1 MLFLKLW
8 SILDV
13 AVAAIVKVWSLES
26 RVLNLLVLWRFWI
39 TGQFWIEILWR
50 LWWCSFVV
58 SQKHMRGSMSVAVL
72 LPRVL
77 RDLLHAHPIWWSRCT
92 EGEAATATDMDP
104 RICFCDTTNEHH
116 HKRHR
121 ISIQNCPVI
130 QNLHKTSKFKTL
142 LSKDH
147 TFTIAATAT
156 SNIDHNL
163 RNSICFSLYC

>member
-1 MLFLKLW
+1 MML
-8 SILDV
+8 ILLSYFS
-13 AVAAIVKVWSLES
+13 AIVRHHAGYCAGWSFPVCPLS
-26 RVLNLLVLWRFWI
+26 LP
-39 TGQFWIEILWR
+39 Q
-50 LWWCSFVV
+50 CSFPASSWTSCTLTWFGGAGGNSIKIQTHDQLRNLSHRNV
-58 SQKHMRGSMSVAVL
+58 MSL
-72 LPRVL
+72 NY
-77 RDLLHAHPIWWSRCT
+77 RCT

-116 HKRHR
+116 HHHKRHR
-121 ISIQNCPVI
+121 ISTRNCPII

-163 RNSICFSLYC
+163 RNSICCSLYC